1 MDQGGRRA
9 SPNSKTGN
17 RVAFFEKASEYYAN
31 RLSTDDV
38 INAIAAVEGRTF
50 SFLVSKE
57 TRRWW
62 QHPLGP

>member
-1 MDQGGRRA
+1 
-9 SPNSKTGN
+9 
-17 RVAFFEKASEYYAN
+17 VAFCGKASEYYAN
-31 RLSTDDV
+31 RFGTDDV
-38 INAIAAVEGRTF
+38 VNAIAAVEGRTF